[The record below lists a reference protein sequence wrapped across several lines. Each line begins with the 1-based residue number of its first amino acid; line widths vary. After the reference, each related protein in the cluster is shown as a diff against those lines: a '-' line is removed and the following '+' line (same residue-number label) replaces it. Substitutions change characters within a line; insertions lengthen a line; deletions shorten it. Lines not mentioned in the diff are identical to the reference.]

1 MPPEQSLPG
10 SLACLIEIAR
20 AAESR
25 TESTAFHSEKVA
37 RVAHGVAKALGK
49 PKAVLERLLLMG
61 RLHNI
66 GLVGIRDSVLLKT
79 TKLTPGEFAHI
90 REHARLGADLLAAIP
105 QLADVAEV
113 CRRHHERWDGSGYPD
128 GMAGEAIPNPA
139 RLIAVADVYCA
150 MISERPHRDSLPR
163 AVAAEIIKEERN
175 RLLCPECVDG
185 FLAWYDR
192 TDGRIDLF

>member
-1 MPPEQSLPG
+1 MSPEKCPPG
-10 SLACLIEIAR
+10 TLACLVEIAR
-20 AAESR
+20 AAEAR
-25 TESTAFHSEKVA
+25 TKSTAFHSEKVA

-49 PKAVLERLLLMG
+49 PKKTMERLLLMG

-66 GLVGIRDSVLLKT
+66 GLVGTRDSVLLKT
-79 TKLTPGEFAHI
+79 AKLTPREFEHI
-90 REHARLGADLLAAIP
+90 REHTRLGATLLAAIP

-113 CRRHHERWDGSGYPD
+113 CRSHHERWDGSGYPD
-128 GMAGEAIPNPA
+128 GLAGEAIPVPA
-139 RLIAVADVYCA
+139 RLIAVADMYCA

-163 AVAAEIIKEERN
+163 PVAAEIIEDERN

-185 FLAWYDR
+185 FLTWYDK